1 MPILWLHEGGLDRS
15 QYYKRGF
22 QVFNHHRRGGRAS
35 VGVVLGA
42 TLLAAAGCASSS
54 SGASKAPSGPTSS
67 AVQAPTSSP
76 SATGPAESAS
86 SSAAVDQNSPQSQ
99 AAIATYRAMWADV
112 VKVQATMNDRDLTL
126 TDHLTGGALTYFH
139 QAIYLNKQNGYV
151 AKGEPKLLHP
161 TATEITGSGDSAKV
175 LVEDC
180 MDDTSYNLYTA
191 DSTLV
196 TGGQPNGRHKTQ
208 ALVETTGG
216 VLKVSAFAL
225 SAAGTC

>member
-1 MPILWLHEGGLDRS
+1 MESVEGQPTCAHS
-15 QYYKRGF
+15 F
-22 QVFNHHRRGGRAS
+22 RRRVSVRRRRATTALLIA
-35 VGVVLGA
+35 GVIV
-42 TLLAAAGCASSS
+42 TAAGCASGSSGSSSPSTGSALGS
-54 SGASKAPSGPTSS
+54 SGAPSAS
-67 AVQAPTSSP
+67 ASAPTTGTASP
-76 SATGPAESAS
+76 SASAS
-86 SSAAVDQNSPQSQ
+86 VDQNSPQAQ

-112 VKVQATMNDRDLTL
+112 VKVQATMNDHDLTL

-161 TATEITGSGDSAKV
+161 TATEVIGSGDSAKV

-180 MDDTSYNLYTA
+180 MDDTAYNLYTT

-196 TGGQPNGRHKTQ
+196 PGGQPNGRHKTK

-216 VLKVSAFAL
+216 VLKVSGFEL